1 MEFKNNKLKIIRL
14 TFILIVLLVV
24 IFIFTQI
31 GSVNKNNKKDVIIDI
46 PSGSSVSTIS
56 DILYENK
63 LIKNKTLFKLTVK
76 ISNKAPQIKA
86 GKYLLNQT
94 YTNNDIVNLLASG
107 KIYNDGIKITIPEG
121 STSKEIISI
130 LVNKKLGKKE
140 KYEELINNPK
150 ELYND
155 VKFLKEN
162 NVISLEGFLYPET
175 YYFSED
181 KDVIIDIPSGSS
193 VSTISDILYENKLIK
208 NKTLFKLTV
217 KISNKA
223 PQIKAGKYLL
233 NQAYTNNDIVNLL
246 ASGKIYNDGI
256 KITIPEGSTSK
267 EIISIL
273 VNKKLGK
280 KEKYEELINNPKELY
295 NDVKFLKE
303 NNVISL
309 EGFLYPETYYFSED
323 LSETEILKQMLIAFD
338 NIYNDKLKEKQKKLK
353 MSLEEVITLAS
364 IVEKEAVKDEDRPLI
379 AGVFYNRLKID
390 MPLQSDATIQYI
402 FEERKKI
409 VTYNDLKIDSPYNSY
424 KNKGLPP
431 TPIANPGIKSI
442 EATLY
447 PTESKNLYFVATVD
461 GGNNYS
467 ETYEQ
472 HLKYVKEYK
481 EQRDKLNKEKK

>member
-1 MEFKNNKLKIIRL
+1 MDFKNNKLKVIGL
-14 TFILIVLLVV
+14 TFILLLVLV
-24 IFIFTQI
+24 GIFVFIQI
-31 GSVNKNNKKDVIIDI
+31 GPVNKNNKKDVVIDI
-46 PSGSSVSTIS
+46 PSGSSVNAIS

-63 LIKNKTLFKLTVK
+63 LIKNKTLFKVVVK
-76 ISNKAPQIKA
+76 ISDKAPQIKA

-107 KIYNDGIKITIPEG
+107 KIYNDGIKVTIPEG
-121 STSKEIISI
+121 STSKEIVSI
-130 LVNKKLGKKE
+130 LVNKKLGNKE
-140 KYEELINNPK
+140 TYEKLINNPK

-162 NVISLEGFLYPET
+162 NVMSLEGFLYPET
-175 YYFSED
+175 YYFSEN
-181 KDVIIDIPSGSS
+181 SS
-193 VSTISDILYENKLIK
+193 
-208 NKTLFKLTV
+208 
-217 KISNKA
+217 
-223 PQIKAGKYLL
+223 
-233 NQAYTNNDIVNLL
+233 
-246 ASGKIYNDGI
+246 
-256 KITIPEGSTSK
+256 
-267 EIISIL
+267 
-273 VNKKLGK
+273 
-280 KEKYEELINNPKELY
+280 EK
-295 NDVKFLKE
+295 
-303 NNVISL
+303 
-309 EGFLYPETYYFSED
+309 
-323 LSETEILKQMLIAFD
+323 EILKQMLITFD
-338 NIYNDKLKEKQKKLK
+338 NAYNDELKKKQKELK

-390 MPLQSDATIQYI
+390 MPLQSDATIQYV

-431 TPIANPGIKSI
+431 TPIASPGIKSI

-447 PTESKNLYFVATVD
+447 PTESKNLYFVATMD
-461 GGNNYS
+461 GGNKYS